1 MAALPLLKTE
11 EEESG
16 VAMRL
21 RERTTRDEKKTKMIK
36 NVESRKGTL
45 KNQEAKIALLRSYIH
60 QQE

>member
-16 VAMRL
+16 VATRL
-21 RERTTRDEKKTKMIK
+21 RERTTRDEKKTKMIQ

-45 KNQEAKIALLRSYIH
+45 KNQEAKIAL
-60 QQE
+60 